1 MAETPSFSY
10 HNVIQACAEP
20 GCPLCRLSE
29 KSVTLYLSA
38 LMYELVTDP
47 DSRDTIRASL
57 GFCNP
62 HAYHLLTMTG
72 SALGTGIIYR
82 DLVNTIIKQLE
93 AGAFSPPRGAPLHR
107 VAEAL
112 NRQRPAAASE
122 AMVQALTP
130 QTPCPVCVQQE
141 KMDTIA
147 LTAMV
152 DGLGDEALQAALR
165 ASSGLCLPHLRRA
178 LQAVRGPAA
187 FDTLL
192 NIARD
197 RYTALRAELDEFIRK
212 NDYRYNHESMGA
224 EGDSWKRAVWQMVGR
239 TGTDDKVKG

>member
-1 MAETPSFSY
+1 MPETPSFSY

-20 GCPLCRLSE
+20 GCPLCKLSE

-38 LMYELVTDP
+38 LIYELVNDP
-47 DSRDTIRASL
+47 DSRDRIRESL

-62 HAYHLLTMTG
+62 HAHHLLTMTG

-82 DLVNTIIKQLE
+82 DLVNTVLKQLE
-93 AGAFSPPRGAPLHR
+93 GGDFSPPRMVPLHR

-112 NRQRPAAASE
+112 NRRRPAAATE
-122 AMVQALTP
+122 AVVQALAP

-141 KMDTIA
+141 KMDVIT
-147 LTAMV
+147 LTSMV
-152 DGLGDEALQAALR
+152 DGLDDEALRVALR

-178 LQAVRGPAA
+178 LQAVRSPAA
-187 FDTLL
+187 FEALL
-192 NIARD
+192 ELARGH
-197 RYTALRAELDEFIRK
+197 YTRLRAELDEFIRK
-212 NDYRYNHESMGA
+212 NDYRFQHEGMGA

-239 TGTDDKVKG
+239 PGMTR